1 MNFYDA
7 EKILLDN
14 INIINTEIISIDNA
28 FNRILAEDLIV
39 DKNVPE
45 FNRSPLDG
53 YCFDYKSTIGANE
66 NNPKIFDI
74 IETVPCGSVALKKVE
89 DNKTIKVLTG
99 AKLPIGAN
107 AVIRYEDVEVENDKI
122 KLYNELKEN
131 ENVIL
136 IGEDVKKGEKL
147 LDKGSVIDIGAIGIL
162 ASIGKKEVKVY
173 KELNIGF
180 ISTGSEVV
188 EVSDNIEDGKIYNSN
203 KYIFDGIFKRNNLK
217 YKYYGIVKDNIEDT
231 KNILKKATNECDIV
245 ISTGGVSVG
254 DYDLVSNA
262 INEIGFNI
270 LIDRIN
276 MKPGMACC
284 IAKNNNKY
292 IFALSGNP
300 MSSVTTFY
308 ALCLPAIKKILGF
321 KNFKNEYFKVILKNS
336 FNKKIKN
343 LRFLR
348 GKLSIEDGNAF
359 FTLNLAQGNIVVKS
373 LIDANA
379 MIKVEN
385 VEVVKEGMKFDCMM
399 I

>member
-107 AVIRYEDVEVENDKI
+107 AVIRYEDVEVENDKL

-231 KNILKKATNECDIV
+231 KNIFKKATNECDIV

-254 DYDLVSNA
+254 DYDLVSKA

-321 KNFKNEYFKVILKNS
+321 KNYKNEYFKVILKNS
-336 FNKKIKN
+336 FSKKINN

-348 GKLSIEDGNAF
+348 GKLSIEDGEAF
-359 FTLNLAQGNIVVKS
+359 ITLNLDQGNIIVKS